1 MKTKQLPQDIILE
14 PVITEK
20 TVQDKVYNKYVFKV
34 HRKANKVEIRQAIE
48 ELFKVKVVDVNTMNY
63 EGKKKRM
70 GVFIGRKSSFKK
82 AIVTLKPGE
91 TIAFFEGM

>member
-1 MKTKQLPQDIILE
+1 MKTKQLPQEVILE

-20 TVQDKVYNKYVFKV
+20 TVQDKVDNKYVFKV
-34 HRKANKVEIRQAIE
+34 HPKANKVEIRQAIE
-48 ELFKVKVVDVNTMNY
+48 ELFKVKVADVNTMNY

-70 GVFIGRKSSFKK
+70 GVFVGRKSAFKK

-91 TIAFFEGM
+91 TIPFFEGM